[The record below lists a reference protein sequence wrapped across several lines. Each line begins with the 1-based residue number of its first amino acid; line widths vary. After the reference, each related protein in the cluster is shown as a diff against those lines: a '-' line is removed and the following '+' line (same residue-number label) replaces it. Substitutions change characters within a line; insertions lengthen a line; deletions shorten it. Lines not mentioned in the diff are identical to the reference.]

1 MCSKKGSYNFY
12 SYILSQVFFRLLK
25 YVIQTNKYRGMEK
38 LLSVTKE
45 LKSKRKITIKTSK
58 TIKLPTATTMM
69 TMMHVENYGQKMCQV

>member
-69 TMMHVENYGQKMCQV
+69 TMMHVENYRQKMCQV